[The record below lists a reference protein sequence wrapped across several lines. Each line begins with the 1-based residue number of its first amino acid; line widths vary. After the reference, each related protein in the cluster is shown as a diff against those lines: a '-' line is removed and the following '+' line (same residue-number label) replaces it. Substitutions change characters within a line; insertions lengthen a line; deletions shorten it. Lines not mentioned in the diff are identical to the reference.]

1 MLNLFKGK
9 PKNVEFVAP
18 VDGKQISLSE
28 VPDKVFS
35 AGMLGDGI
43 AFLPESVHVCAPCD
57 GKITMIADT
66 LHAFGITGEN
76 GVEVLVHIGLDT
88 VALAGK
94 GFLKL
99 EEQGHTVKKGTPIIK
114 IDLENLKEQG
124 INLCTPMIVLNSTE
138 FDVSKKE
145 NTDVKA
151 GETVV
156 CSCIAK

>member
-1 MLNLFKGK
+1 MLNFFKSK

-18 VDGKQISLSE
+18 VDGTQILLSE

-35 AGMLGDGI
+35 TGMLGDGI
-43 AFLPESVHVCAPCD
+43 AFLPEGDNVCAPCD

-66 LHAFGITGEN
+66 LHAFAITGEN

-114 IDLENLKEQG
+114 IERENLKEQG
-124 INLCTPMIVLNSTE
+124 INLCTPMIISNSTD
-138 FDVSKKE
+138 FDITKKE
-145 NTDVKA
+145 NTNVKA

-156 CSCIAK
+156 CSCKAK